1 MTKNQDISDQKKDNV
16 TLESVKSSNNVY
28 EIKKIREIMNI
39 WM

>member
-16 TLESVKSSNNVY
+16 TLESVKSGNNVY
-28 EIKKIREIMNI
+28 EIKKIGEIKKK